1 MGKVHKKH
9 SSYVNPISS
18 KEDEK
23 KKQRESILAVFR
35 RHFQAAGHAV
45 NTSHPDITGITDVTK
60 PKQFITLCHSS
71 DASDSSMG
79 SQDEIL
85 QRKRRR
91 KTRAERNKTRSKSV
105 SSKNDSDSKAD
116 VNKHLK
122 TAHNISYPLRSK
134 GLSQRDDS
142 FNVITQGRLTK
153 RLGLFNKSKK
163 SETISRKPIELTES
177 TKKETEDDLKKI
189 LNIPPDDSSDV
200 PMEVDAQAVCSERTV
215 VSSGHSAAVL
225 YQPVSSK
232 KITPVS
238 TLTQGK
244 PHTISSTSTGISTC
258 PNSMEL
264 DNMPEILPMQDI
276 VQELSQKLQD
286 HKIFRG
292 IYTVREICDD
302 LNKQMKHNALRTMTP
317 CSTRLRTCV
326 LSSGGSVCRS
336 LADSFTPKCKENPL
350 TPHSGGKET
359 MSSGPAWAHLN
370 REASSCVCE
379 KVDGCGQSQA
389 SIASHQHQPGHS
401 SLEDILRGT
410 HPCNKPTSVRDLALL
425 AQHTS
430 LRSHAG
436 ICGASDTAS
445 MNAIDLLK
453 HNDNLCLKREI
464 SCTVTNPNQIKQQP
478 LTALNLLAQNDKAL
492 ASRKH
497 SSFSSLSNKENCN
510 IVMAEVL
517 PSRDVLSQNSNSQSS
532 GFHSHHS
539 SEKVMPS
546 GRHPIFDQL
555 LKGLEPSH
563 TEVPRHSP
571 LDTIDS
577 SALLE
582 ITSGQDDR
590 HKAVIAEYQEEPQY
604 MPRFHGDFYKDSLWF
619 EKTILSSIEQGS
631 DVRLQTDIMETDTN
645 SMDILEYLDRGNED
659 LPSAFPLSSQ
669 SNRRSSDWSS
679 NTDPIRP
686 AKTHVTRFAAD
697 VSQKI
702 ILMNTLQ
709 CTL

>member
-1 MGKVHKKH
+1 MGKVHKRH
-9 SSYVNPISS
+9 SFKVNPVSS
-18 KEDEK
+18 KEEEK
-23 KKQRESILAVFR
+23 RKQRESILAAFR
-35 RHFQAAGHAV
+35 RHFQAARYAV
-45 NTSHPDITGITDVTK
+45 NTSHPGNTGIADVTK
-60 PKQFITLCHSS
+60 PKQFILLCHSS

-189 LNIPPDDSSDV
+189 LNIPHDDSSDA
-200 PMEVDAQAVCSERTV
+200 PMEVDALTV
-215 VSSGHSAAVL
+215 NNECTVMSSGHSAVEL

-238 TLTQGK
+238 TLTQSK
-244 PHTISSTSTGISTC
+244 PHTNSSTSTGISTC

-264 DNMPEILPMQDI
+264 DNMPEILPMHDI

-286 HKIFRG
+286 PKIFRG
-292 IYTVREICDD
+292 INTVREICDD
-302 LNKQMKHNALRTMTP
+302 LNKQMKHNALRTVTP
-317 CSTRLRTCV
+317 CSTRLRTSV

-336 LADSFTPKCKENPL
+336 LADSFTPKCKGNPL
-350 TPHSGGKET
+350 TPHSGRKET
-359 MSSGPAWAHLN
+359 IPSGPSWAHLS

-379 KVDGCGQSQA
+379 KVDGHGQSQA
-389 SIASHQHQPGHS
+389 SIASHQPGHN
-401 SLEDILRGT
+401 SLENILHGT

-425 AQHTS
+425 AQHSS

-436 ICGASDTAS
+436 ICDTSDTAS

-464 SCTVTNPNQIKQQP
+464 SCTVSNPNQIREQP
-478 LTALNLLAQNDKAL
+478 LTALNLLAQNDKL
-492 ASRKH
+492 LESRKH
-497 SSFSSLSNKENCN
+497 GSFSSLSNKENCN
-510 IVMAEVL
+510 IAMAEVL
-517 PSRDVLSQNSNSQSS
+517 SSREVLSQNSNSQSS

-546 GRHPIFDQL
+546 GRHPIFEQL
-555 LKGLEPSH
+555 LKGLESSH
-563 TEVPRHSP
+563 TEVPKHSP

-577 SALLE
+577 STLLE
-582 ITSGQDDR
+582 ITRGQDDQ

-631 DVRLQTDIMETDTN
+631 DVRLQGDIMETDTN
-645 SMDILEYLDRGNED
+645 SMDILEYLDRGSQD
-659 LPSAFPLSSQ
+659 LPSAFPLSCQ
-669 SNRRSSDWSS
+669 SKRQSSDWSS
-679 NTDPIRP
+679 NTDPYALPKPMSPDSPQMFPR
-686 AKTHVTRFAAD
+686 R
-697 VSQKI
+697 
-702 ILMNTLQ
+702 LY
-709 CTL
+709 